1 MCILDGAG
9 QPVWPYCGTCCI
21 HPSLALAAHSATIY
35 SPPYNL
41 ASPFP
46 VETCTNSVPT
56 ALIRL
61 AFPQTHSDHHF
72 AFSVRRC
79 VSKSGT
85 GPASPL
91 QMIAH
96 GASRVVNLRV
106 LGIMADSGILLRHV
120 RASCPGPVP
129 RKTLQILFIVRC
141 LYTLPTLQQ
150 CTLALRG
157 GPLPVLALHRYQ
169 GEMDVGLPAETSTPA
184 TAPFRRRGKSHT
196 RPWQ

>member
-9 QPVWPYCGTCCI
+9 QPVWPYCGTCCT

-91 QMIAH
+91 QKI
-96 GASRVVNLRV
+96 VVNLRV

-120 RASCPGPVP
+120 RASCPGAG
-129 RKTLQILFIVRC
+129 TAEDTADTF
-141 LYTLPTLQQ
+141 
-150 CTLALRG
+150 
-157 GPLPVLALHRYQ
+157 HRSVSVYSPNTAAMHS
-169 GEMDVGLPAETSTPA
+169 GTSWRA
-184 TAPFRRRGKSHT
+184 TARSGVT
-196 RPWQ
+196 